1 MATIFIVIAP
11 PYKKIAIFDYFL
23 LLKWK
28 KVLHFRSNRSN
39 IIKVVNGSLAQ
50 LVEQRTLNPWVEGSS
65 PSGSIYESY
74 EIWIVLK
81 TLVNQRF
88 GHFSLQWFLTVFS
101 GFTQISRKYHVKIE
115 VLNLTAPRGL

>member
-1 MATIFIVIAP
+1 MGAILLEIPLSYKEIAN
-11 PYKKIAIFDYFL
+11 YGYFF

-65 PSGSIYESY
+65 PSGSIYETERANKYLKSLLVRCFC
-74 EIWIVLK
+74 IW
-81 TLVNQRF
+81 
-88 GHFSLQWFLTVFS
+88 G
-101 GFTQISRKYHVKIE
+101 
-115 VLNLTAPRGL
+115 

>member
-1 MATIFIVIAP
+1 MGAILLEIPLSYKEIAN
-11 PYKKIAIFDYFL
+11 YGYFF

-65 PSGSIYESY
+65 PSGSIKA
-74 EIWIVLK
+74 IWTISISIKNVDITAFLFNLK
-81 TLVNQRF
+81 TLKN
-88 GHFSLQWFLTVFS
+88 S
-101 GFTQISRKYHVKIE
+101 
-115 VLNLTAPRGL
+115 